1 MKVMNNRKIIL
12 MDKKNLKII
21 FNAEIN
27 KVTINRDSTSFV
39 LKLNTTLKIQ
49 KLSNKIFFEDSFLR
63 LATFLF

>member
-1 MKVMNNRKIIL
+1 

-27 KVTINRDSTSFV
+27 KVTINKDSTSFV

>member
-1 MKVMNNRKIIL
+1 

-27 KVTINRDSTSFV
+27 KVTVNKDSTSFV

>member
-1 MKVMNNRKIIL
+1 